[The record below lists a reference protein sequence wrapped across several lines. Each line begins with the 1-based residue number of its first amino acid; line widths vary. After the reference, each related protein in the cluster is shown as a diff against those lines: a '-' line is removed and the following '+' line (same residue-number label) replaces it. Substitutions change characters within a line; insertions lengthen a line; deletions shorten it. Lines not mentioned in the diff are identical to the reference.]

1 MFERHLCS
9 FVERLVAFAILQLA
23 RGSYYVSDLI
33 PSNMFLSVMHRQKKK
48 KVGQWNL
55 GRSGNVSILN
65 SMYTYLTLYVCLFVN
80 ECLQLG
86 QT

>member
-48 KVGQWNL
+48 VGVGNCQLEAKESGLSAACLHSLL
-55 GRSGNVSILN
+55 G
-65 SMYTYLTLYVCLFVN
+65 T
-80 ECLQLG
+80 QP
-86 QT
+86 

>member
-48 KVGQWNL
+48 
-55 GRSGNVSILN
+55 SGAMEPRKIWECVHLK
-65 SMYTYLTLYVCLFVN
+65 LYVYVFDSICVSVC
-80 ECLQLG
+80 E
-86 QT
+86 

>member
-48 KVGQWNL
+48 K
-55 GRSGNVSILN
+55 SGAMEPRKIWECVHLK
-65 SMYTYLTLYVCLFVN
+65 LYVYVFDSICVSVC
-80 ECLQLG
+80 E
-86 QT
+86 